1 MSNEIIEIAQRMK
14 VIREIAGLS
23 CEQMA
28 ESLGISAEDYIGYET
43 GSTDIPISILLKVS
57 EKFNVEFTALV
68 TGDEPRLQR
77 YTLVRKGNGLSVNRR
92 EDYKYNNLAY
102 NFINKKAEPFL
113 VTVEPVSDNNPI
125 PRNAHPGQEFN
136 YMLEG
141 SLKIVLNNREI
152 ILNEGD
158 SLYFDSSLA
167 HGMQALKN
175 KKAVFLAIIL

>member
-1 MSNEIIEIAQRMK
+1 MSNEIREIAQRMK
-14 VIREIAGLS
+14 AIREIAGLS
-23 CEQMA
+23 GNQMA
-28 ESLGISAEDYIGYET
+28 EMLEIDAENYIGYET
-43 GSTDIPISILLKVS
+43 GIIDIPISVLLKVS
-57 EKFNVEFTALV
+57 EKFGVEFTALV
-68 TGDEPRLQR
+68 TGQEPRLQR

-92 EDYKYNNLAY
+92 DDYKYNNLAY

-113 VTVEPVSDNNPI
+113 VTVEPEPESTPI

-141 SLKIVLNNREI
+141 ALKIVLNSHEI

-167 HGMQALKN
+167 HGMQALNN
-175 KKAVFLAIIL
+175 KRAVFLAIIL